1 MSTAPPEWVVEA
13 TRGFV
18 ETNGEAAEVATY
30 YRTSQAGV
38 WDAINVGAD
47 PSEALPDME
56 WLRHEDTHVVVVTG
70 DFTIHRAPRPPG
82 SGSPR
87 GSTAVLFWSAAGQGV
102 ALRRMVDRS
111 SLGDGTAF
119 SWRDG

>member
-18 ETNGEAAEVATY
+18 EMNGEAAEVATY

-87 GSTAVLFWSAAGQGV
+87 GSTAVLFWSARGHGV
-102 ALRRMVDRS
+102 ALRRVVDRS
-111 SLGDGTAF
+111 SLGDGTDF
-119 SWRDG
+119 FWRER